1 MKTISSPEERR
12 VTEMSPSHQRA
23 KSSTRWRILLA
34 RDFTAP
40 GVRPSVTASRATSP
54 ATSRPSPHRA
64 SASRMASRSAWLHPA
79 GRCPGDR
86 GVSLVASVEETRG
99 VLRELRVSGD
109 RWFTLAARQ
118 GKDGSNTE
126 GQSEMLGGEGKYAGI
141 TGLCTYAV
149 TALPDRWQTTTITCD
164 WIRE

>member
-1 MKTISSPEERR
+1 MTHLRLR
-12 VTEMSPSHQRA
+12 
-23 KSSTRWRILLA
+23 LA
-34 RDFTAP
+34 ALAVSLFATGPALAQDAGTFTALVVLQSDYALLDYHDWAVVFGGP
-40 GVRPSVTASRATSP
+40 LEGVGTTIESSAGPWMSAPAAAS
-54 ATSRPSPHRA
+54 H
-64 SASRMASRSAWLHPA
+64 AW
-79 GRCPGDR
+79 CPGAWVQTVTWPSNLPAPFLTWTAT
-86 GVSLVASVEETRG
+86 G
-99 VLRELRVSGD
+99 
-109 RWFTLAARQ
+109 WFTLAARQ